1 LFDKEIIYSLILHTG
16 KSLIKEIIM
25 HRPLGITVSRHIMDL
40 QRMHPEA
47 TGDLSGLL
55 NALIVAAK
63 TISAEVNMAGLAD
76 VLGMS
81 GKTNIQ
87 GEEVQKLDEFANNTI
102 KRRMARCGYICVMTS
117 EEEEGII
124 SVEKGYEGKY
134 TLAFDPLDGSSNIDV
149 NVSIGTIFSI
159 HRSIS
164 DSERHPLG
172 RRSTDAGENLQ
183 NGQGLP
189 GSEKDILQIGRDQV
203 AAGYIIYGSSTMLV
217 FTTGEGV
224 HGFTLDP
231 SVGEFYLSHPD
242 IKIPAKSKYFSVN
255 EGNYTYWDENMRR
268 YIDYLKEQDNA
279 SGRPYSSRYIGSL
292 VADFHRNLISG
303 GIFLYPRDNKDPA
316 KPSGKLRLLYE
327 AAPLAYIIE
336 QAGGRAITGD
346 GRDIME
352 IEPEELHQRVPLI
365 IGCRYDID
373 EAEDFLNGK
382 R

>member
-1 LFDKEIIYSLILHTG
+1 MY
-16 KSLIKEIIM
+16 
-25 HRPLGITVSRHIMDL
+25 RPLGMTVSRHIMDL

-55 NALIVAAK
+55 NELIVAAK

-102 KRRMARCGYICVMTS
+102 KRRMARCGYVCVMTS
-117 EEEEGII
+117 EEEDSII
-124 SVEKGYEGKY
+124 SVAEGYEGKY

-159 HRSIS
+159 HRRKS
-164 DSERHPLG
+164 DQGKPSFG
-172 RRSTDAGENLQ
+172 RRSTDIVEEWQPAAGNQ
-183 NGQGLP
+183 
-189 GSEKDILQIGRDQV
+189 GSEEDLLQKGCHQV

-242 IKIPAKSKYFSVN
+242 IKIPERSMYFSVN
-255 EGNYTYWDENMRR
+255 EGNYSYWDENMRR
-268 YIDYLKEQDNA
+268 YINYLKEQDKEN
-279 SGRPYSSRYIGSL
+279 GTPYSARYIGSL
-292 VADFHRNLISG
+292 VADFHRNLITG
-303 GIFLYPRDNKDPA
+303 GIFLYPKDKKNPD

-327 AAPLAYIIE
+327 AAPLAYIVE

-352 IEPEELHQRVPLI
+352 IQPEELHQRVPLI
-365 IGCRYDID
+365 IGSRYDVD
-373 EAEDFLNGK
+373 EAEAFLDGRK
-382 R
+382 

>member
-1 LFDKEIIYSLILHTG
+1 MY
-16 KSLIKEIIM
+16 
-25 HRPLGITVSRHIMDL
+25 RPLGMTVSRHIMDL

-55 NALIVAAK
+55 NELIVAAK

-102 KRRMARCGYICVMTS
+102 KRRMARCGYVCVMTS
-117 EEEEGII
+117 EEEESII
-124 SVEKGYEGKY
+124 PVAEGYEGKY

-159 HRSIS
+159 HRRKS
-164 DSERHPLG
+164 DQGKPSFG
-172 RRSTDAGENLQ
+172 RRSTDIVEEWQPAAGNQ
-183 NGQGLP
+183 
-189 GSEKDILQIGRDQV
+189 GSEEDLLQKGCHQV

-242 IKIPAKSKYFSVN
+242 IKIPERSMYFSVN
-255 EGNYTYWDENMRR
+255 EGNYSYWDENMRR
-268 YIDYLKEQDNA
+268 YINCLKEQDKKN
-279 SGRPYSSRYIGSL
+279 GTPYSARYIGSL
-292 VADFHRNLISG
+292 VADFHRNLITG
-303 GIFLYPRDNKDPA
+303 GIFLYPKDKKNPD

-327 AAPLAYIIE
+327 AAPLAYIVE

-346 GRDIME
+346 GREIME
-352 IEPEELHQRVPLI
+352 IQPEELHQRVPLI
-365 IGCRYDID
+365 IGCQYDVD
-373 EAEDFLNGK
+373 EAEAFLDGRK
-382 R
+382 

>member
-1 LFDKEIIYSLILHTG
+1 
-16 KSLIKEIIM
+16 M
-25 HRPLGITVSRHIMDL
+25 NRPLGITVSRHIMDL

-55 NALIVAAK
+55 NELIVAAK

-87 GEEVQKLDEFANNTI
+87 GEEVQKLDEFSNNTI
-102 KRRMARCGYICVMTS
+102 KRRMARCGYLCVMTS

-124 SVEKGYEGKY
+124 PVSAGYEGKY

-149 NVSIGTIFSI
+149 NVSIGTIFSV
-159 HRSIS
+159 HRRQTDQGEPSFN
-164 DSERHPLG
+164 
-172 RRSTDAGENLQ
+172 RRSTDTGDEIRFARG
-183 NGQGLP
+183 GRP
-189 GSEKDILQIGRDQV
+189 GSTEDLLQKGDKQV

-242 IKIPAKSKYFSVN
+242 IKMPEKSKYFSIN
-255 EGNYTYWDENMRR
+255 EGNYSYWDKKMQR
-268 YIDYLKEQDNA
+268 YIDYLKEQDKE

-292 VADFHRNLISG
+292 VADFHRNLITG
-303 GIFLYPRDNKDPA
+303 GIFLYPQDNKNPD
-316 KPSGKLRLLYE
+316 KPGGKLRLLYE
-327 AAPLAYIIE
+327 AAPLAFVVE
-336 QAGGRAITGD
+336 QAGGRAITDD
-346 GRDIME
+346 GREIME

-365 IGCRYDID
+365 IGSRHDVD
-373 EAEDFLNGK
+373 EVEEFLRGN

>member
-1 LFDKEIIYSLILHTG
+1 
-16 KSLIKEIIM
+16 M
-25 HRPLGITVSRHIMDL
+25 NRPLGITVSRHIMDL

-55 NALIVAAK
+55 NELIVAAK

-81 GKTNIQ
+81 GKINIQ

-102 KRRMARCGYICVMTS
+102 KRRMAQCGYLCVMTS
-117 EEEEGII
+117 EEEEGVIP
-124 SVEKGYEGKY
+124 VKEGYEGKY

-159 HRSIS
+159 HRRKS
-164 DSERHPLG
+164 DGGNSSFG
-172 RRSTDAGENLQ
+172 RRSTDREEKSHPAEGN
-183 NGQGLP
+183 P
-189 GSEKDILQIGRDQV
+189 GSAADLLQKGCYQV

-231 SVGEFYLSHPD
+231 SVGEFYLSHPE
-242 IKIPAKSKYFSVN
+242 IRIPEKSKYFSVN
-255 EGNYTYWDENMRR
+255 EGNYSYWNDNMRR
-268 YIDYLKEQDNA
+268 YINYLKEQDKEN
-279 SGRPYSSRYIGSL
+279 GRPYSSRYIGSL
-292 VADFHRNLISG
+292 VADFHRNLITG
-303 GIFLYPRDNKDPA
+303 GIFLYPKDNKSPA

-327 AAPLAYIIE
+327 AAPLAYIVE

-346 GRDIME
+346 GREIMK
-352 IEPEELHQRVPLI
+352 IEPMELHQRVPLI
-365 IGCRYDID
+365 IGSRYDID
-373 EAEDFLNGK
+373 EAEAFLDGRK
-382 R
+382 

>member
-55 NALIVAAK
+55 NELIVAAK

>member
-1 LFDKEIIYSLILHTG
+1 
-16 KSLIKEIIM
+16 
-25 HRPLGITVSRHIMDL
+25 MDL
-40 QRMHPEA
+40 QRLHPEA

-55 NALIVAAK
+55 NELIVAAK

-87 GEEVQKLDEFANNTI
+87 GEEVQKLDEFSNNTI
-102 KRRMARCGYICVMTS
+102 KRRMARCGYLCVMTS

-124 SVEKGYEGKY
+124 PVAEGCEGKY

-159 HRSIS
+159 HRRKS
-164 DSERHPLG
+164 DPG
-172 RRSTDAGENLQ
+172 TAPVDRRSTGPDAAQ
-183 NGQGLP
+183 PCSQSGQGTVEDL
-189 GSEKDILQIGRDQV
+189 LQKGTSQV

-242 IKIPAKSKYFSVN
+242 IKIPEKSKYFSVN
-255 EGNYTYWDENMRR
+255 EGNYSYWDENMRR
-268 YIDYLKEQDNA
+268 YIDYLKQRDKS
-279 SGRPYSSRYIGSL
+279 SGRPYSARYIGSL

-303 GIFLYPRDNKDPA
+303 GIFLYPKDNKNPS

-327 AAPLAYIIE
+327 AAPLAFIVE

-346 GRDIME
+346 GREIMDIM
-352 IEPEELHQRVPLI
+352 PAELHQRVPLI
-365 IGCRYDID
+365 IGCRHDVT
-373 EAEDFLNGK
+373 EAEEYLSG
-382 R
+382 RR

>member
-1 LFDKEIIYSLILHTG
+1 MY
-16 KSLIKEIIM
+16 
-25 HRPLGITVSRHIMDL
+25 RPLGITVSRHIMDL

-55 NALIVAAK
+55 NELIVAAK

-102 KRRMARCGYICVMTS
+102 KRRMARSGYLCVMTS

-124 SVEKGYEGKY
+124 PVKEGHEGKY

-159 HRSIS
+159 HRRKSKKG
-164 DSERHPLG
+164 EAPFG
-172 RRSTDAGENLQ
+172 RRSTDTEEAWYPAE
-183 NGQGLP
+183 GQP
-189 GSEKDILQIGRDQV
+189 GSAEDLLQKGRYQV

-231 SVGEFYLSHPD
+231 SVGEFYLSHPE
-242 IKIPAKSKYFSVN
+242 IRIPERSRYFSVN
-255 EGNYTYWDENMRR
+255 EGNYSYWNDNMRR
-268 YIDYLKEQDNA
+268 YINYLKEQDKE

-303 GIFLYPRDNKDPA
+303 GIFLYPKDNKNPA

-327 AAPLAYIIE
+327 AAPLAYIVE

-352 IEPEELHQRVPLI
+352 IEPEGLHQRVPLI
-365 IGCRYDID
+365 IGCRHDID
-373 EAEDFLNGK
+373 EAEAFLDGRK
-382 R
+382 